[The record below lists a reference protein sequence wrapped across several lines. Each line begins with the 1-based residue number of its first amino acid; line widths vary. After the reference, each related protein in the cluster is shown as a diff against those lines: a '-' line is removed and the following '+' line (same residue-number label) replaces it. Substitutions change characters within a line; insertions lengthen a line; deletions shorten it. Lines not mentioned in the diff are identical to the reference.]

1 MKRIITLLA
10 MSILLVF
17 SGYSQNQSYL
27 MGIMKIGKINKLSAE
42 GLQIKG
48 KVKSIKTTNY
58 KAVVVDGKI
67 QKGEM
72 SYRALRRD
80 FDYNDDLVDPE
91 PGIIRIRT
99 FNKDGKVTS
108 FKQYYWNMTIQDS
121 VNYKWQGGLLIE
133 SYKYNKRYCDICGYD
148 GSKSAYKT
156 EYTYDGIMLKEELRI
171 TERLLQEIIYD
182 YDDSPD
188 SIYNAGSTIKTIY
201 NTDDNGF
208 VLGFTTYYS
217 EDNVSN
223 SVNTYENNR
232 IVQKVDGVGREYITE
247 TIDYKYL
254 NKGTVVETSTFK
266 SGPEQYTINKCIY
279 KKGLLRCWWSAFSK
293 TPDVTDDYLDSKYKC
308 ELSYNKYNDVIKI
321 KVLGKKYTF
330 KYEYDKNHNWT
341 KRISYKNGEPV
352 YIEER
357 DVEYY

>member
-27 MGIMKIGKINKLSAE
+27 MGIMKIGEINKLSAE

-58 KAVVVDGKI
+58 KAVVVNGKI
-67 QKGEM
+67 QKGET

-91 PGIIRIRT
+91 PGIIKIRT
-99 FNKDGKVTS
+99 FNEDGKVTS
-108 FKQYYWNMTIQDS
+108 FKQYYPSMTFQDS
-121 VNYKWQGGLLIE
+121 VNNKWQGGLLIE
-133 SYKYNKRYCDICGYD
+133 SYKYNKRYCDICPFD
-148 GSKSAYKT
+148 GSKSSHRSI
-156 EYTYDGIMLKEELRI
+156 YTFDGIVLKEELYI
-171 TERLLQEIIYD
+171 EDSMLQEIIYD

-188 SIYNAGSTIKTIY
+188 SIYSAGSSNKTIY
-201 NTDDNGF
+201 NTNDEGYVLEYTTLYSDDN
-208 VLGFTTYYS
+208 VWKA
-217 EDNVSN
+217 
-223 SVNTYENNR
+223 VNTYENNR
-232 IVQKVDGVGREYITE
+232 IVQKVHGVGRESFTE

-266 SGPEQYTINKCIY
+266 MGPEQYTINKCIY
-279 KKGLLRCWWSAFSK
+279 KKGLLQCWWSAFSK

-308 ELSYNKYNDVIKI
+308 EFSYNKYNDVIRI
-321 KVLGKKYTF
+321 DVLGEKYTY
-330 KYEYDKNHNWT
+330 KYEYDKYHNWT

-352 YIEER
+352 YIEDR
-357 DVEYY
+357 KVEYY

>member
-27 MGIMKIGKINKLSAE
+27 MGIMKIGEINKLSAE

-58 KAVVVDGKI
+58 KAEVVNGKL

-72 SYRALRRD
+72 SYRYLRRD
-80 FDYNDDLVDPE
+80 FDRNDDLVDPE
-91 PGIIRIRT
+91 SGIIRIRT
-99 FNKDGKVTS
+99 FNEDGKVTS
-108 FKQYYWNMTIQDS
+108 FKQYYKSMTLQDS
-121 VNYKWQGGLLIE
+121 VTYLWHGDLLKE
-133 SYKYNKRYCDICGYD
+133 VYKYNKHYCDICPYE
-148 GSKSAYKT
+148 GSILEYKT
-156 EYTYDGIMLKEELRI
+156 EYTYDGNRLKEGLRGY
-171 TERLLQEIIYD
+171 T
-182 YDDSPD
+182 
-188 SIYNAGSTIKTIY
+188 KTIY
-201 NTDDNGF
+201 NTNDEGF
-208 VLGFTTYYS
+208 VLSFTTGYCD
-217 EDNVSN
+217 DNVWN

-232 IVQKVDGVGREYITE
+232 IVQKVDGVGRESFSE

-254 NKGTVVETSTFK
+254 NKGTVVETSTFIG
-266 SGPEQYTINKCIY
+266 GPEQYHITKTIY
-279 KKGLLRCWWSAFSK
+279 KKGLIQCCWFAFSK

-308 ELSYNKYNDVIKI
+308 ELSYNKNNDVKKI
-321 KVLGKKYTF
+321 VVLGETYTF

>member
-10 MSILLVF
+10 ISILLVF

-27 MGIMKIGKINKLSAE
+27 MGIMKIDEINKLSAE

-58 KAVVVDGKI
+58 KAEVVDGKL

-80 FDYNDDLVDPE
+80 FDRNDDLVDPE

-133 SYKYNKRYCDICGYD
+133 SYKYNKRYCDICPYD
-148 GSKSAYKT
+148 GSKSSHRSV
-156 EYTYDGIMLKEELRI
+156 YTYDGIVLKEELYVEDGMWQVIR
-171 TERLLQEIIYD
+171 YD

-188 SIYNAGSTIKTIY
+188 SIYSAGSSNKTIY
-201 NTDDNGF
+201 NTNDEGY
-208 VLGFTTYYS
+208 VLEYTTLYS
-217 EDNVSN
+217 GDNVWKA
-223 SVNTYENNR
+223 VNTYENNR
-232 IVQKVDGVGREYITE
+232 IVQKVHGVGREYITE

-266 SGPEQYTINKCIY
+266 SGPEQYHINKIIY
-279 KKGLLRCWWSAFSK
+279 KKGLIQCYWFAFSK
-293 TPDVTDDYLDSKYKC
+293 TPDVTDDYLDSQYKC
-308 ELSYNKYNDVIKI
+308 ELSYNKYNDVKRI
-321 KVLGKKYTF
+321 KVLGEIYTF
-330 KYEYDKNHNWT
+330 KYEYDEYHNWT

-352 YIEER
+352 YIEDRE
-357 DVEYY
+357 VEYY